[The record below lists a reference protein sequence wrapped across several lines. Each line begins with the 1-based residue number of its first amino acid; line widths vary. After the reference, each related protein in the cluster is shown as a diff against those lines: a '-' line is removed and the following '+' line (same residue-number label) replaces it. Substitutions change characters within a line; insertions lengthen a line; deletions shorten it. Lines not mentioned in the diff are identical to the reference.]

1 MNANTTNKKSKIIIP
16 VLIVVA
22 IIAVMAFVLYN
33 NKKEI
38 NERATVVPQGVSA
51 TPVKIAAV
59 ESNTID
65 NALSFT
71 GSFDARKT
79 LPLVA
84 EAQGS
89 IIQLNIKE
97 GQSVSSGQVIARID
111 PTTLQSNLSTAR
123 ASYNN
128 AITNKERYER
138 LVKAGAISQKQYE
151 DIALNVDN
159 ARANMS
165 AIEQQMKYTV
175 VHSPMSGIVSEVK
188 VEQGSFATLGMQ
200 LGSVVDISKLK
211 MVLKVPE
218 EDVIK
223 LRKGQPVKIKTD
235 VYPEHEFSGNISLIS
250 VQADAG
256 RKFDVEVEVS
266 NDKTYN
272 LKAGMFGTAMLNAQ
286 NNEKGSKLFIPRQ
299 AIVGSIKD
307 AQVFVLNNDST
318 VTKKSIEVQNISG
331 DNVIVLS
338 GLEAKDKVVTTGQIN
353 LQNGN
358 KVRVIE

>member
-1 MNANTTNKKSKIIIP
+1 MKTNTSNKKSKVIIPIVIVVIIIAAIAY
-16 VLIVVA
+16 VLV
-22 IIAVMAFVLYN
+22 N

-38 NERATVVPQGVSA
+38 NARAEAKPQGVSA
-51 TPVKIAAV
+51 LPVKVTAV
-59 ESNTID
+59 EQKAID
-65 NALSFT
+65 NAITLT
-71 GSFDARKT
+71 GSFEARKT

-97 GQSVSSGQVIARID
+97 GQPVRSGQVIARID
-111 PTTLQSNLSTAR
+111 PTTLQSNMATAR

-128 AITNKERYER
+128 AVTNKERYER

-159 ARANMS
+159 ARAS
-165 AIEQQMKYTV
+165 LSSIEQQLKYTV
-175 VHSPMSGIVSEVK
+175 VNSPMSGIVSEVK

-200 LGSVVDISKLK
+200 IGNVVDISKLK

-223 LRKGQPVKIKTD
+223 LRKGQPVKIQTD

-256 RKFDVEVEVS
+256 RKYNVEVEVPNNS
-266 NDKTYN
+266 TYN

-286 NNEKGSKLFIPRQ
+286 NNAKGEKLFIPRQ

-307 AQVFVLNNDST
+307 AQVFVMNTDST
-318 VTKKSIEVQNISG
+318 VTKKSIEVQNVSG

-338 GLEAKDKVVTTGQIN
+338 GLQPNDKVVTTGQIN
-353 LQNGN
+353 LQSGN
-358 KVRVIE
+358 KVRVIQ